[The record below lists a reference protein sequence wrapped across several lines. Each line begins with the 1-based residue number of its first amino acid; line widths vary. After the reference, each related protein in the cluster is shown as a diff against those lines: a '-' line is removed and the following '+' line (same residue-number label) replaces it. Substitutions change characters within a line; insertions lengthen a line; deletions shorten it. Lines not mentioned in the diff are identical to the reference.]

1 MELTSSTGILKKNL
15 FVQGSYESI
24 KRLSK
29 YLVSPTWLPQ
39 EFQNKNVLYESIKRL
54 KGKTRKFLF
63 FQGSIWQNNSVSSVC
78 TAPHQSTV
86 LPPQQYYTQHCTALY
101 RATQSSQP
109 KRAAQRVGLGWV
121 HIHRNAN
128 RRAKPTWSWTLRE
141 THHHCAVCTGPHHQT
156 DIQLVSQP
164 LWLRVSMGPPG
175 WQVLMSLTD
184 FGRGVLRW
192 G

>member
-15 FVQGSYESI
+15 FVQGSHESI

-78 TAPHQSTV
+78 TAPHQSTECCRHSSTIPSIA
-86 LPPQQYYTQHCTALY
+86 LHCTGLLRAVSQREPHREWDSGGCTFIETLTGEQNLPGVGHYEKLTTTVQCALGH
-101 RATQSSQP
+101 TTKQTSS
-109 KRAAQRVGLGWV
+109 
-121 HIHRNAN
+121 
-128 RRAKPTWSWTLRE
+128 
-141 THHHCAVCTGPHHQT
+141 
-156 DIQLVSQP
+156 QLVSHCGCGC
-164 LWLRVSMGPPG
+164 LWGR
-175 WQVLMSLTD
+175 QVGKS
-184 FGRGVLRW
+184 
-192 G
+192 

>member
-1 MELTSSTGILKKNL
+1 MSRALSMCISERINWIISRIPCQISKNI
-15 FVQGSYESI
+15 FSRV
-24 KRLSK
+24 
-29 YLVSPTWLPQ
+29 PMNPQ
-39 EFQNKNVLYESIKRL
+39 HMLEGKHRKN
-54 KGKTRKFLF
+54 LF

-156 DIQLVSQP
+156 DIQLVSQS
-164 LWLRVSMGPPG
+164 LWLRVSNGPPG
-175 WQVLMSLTD
+175 WQVLMSLTN
-184 FGRGVLRW
+184 FGHGIW
-192 G
+192 SN